1 MPDSIATAYA
11 DQRLIMSVAAAAFHA
26 IIPPQS
32 RQEQTI
38 R

>member
-11 DQRLIMSVAAAAFHA
+11 DQWLIMSVAAAFPA

-32 RQEQTI
+32 RQEHTI